1 MSGLGLSSS
10 PHSEK
15 MQLLLSL
22 DSQKSSEARAAG
34 KPSPHDD
41 PKTAFESTKQ
51 LLAMVRS
58 ASSSRRVPKTPAQL
72 ESPGCL
78 VPIDFEEL
86 TDLFYSLAR
95 LFPALYFTEGPSAL
109 DDSDEIPDLAEVD
122 DADTDRAAY
131 LFAAGV
137 ALPHRPTLARLEE
150 LISDPAV
157 EEQRAALLKFLSR
170 VPEEVPQ
177 IHVISYTM
185 ETGEDS

>member
-1 MSGLGLSSS
+1 
-10 PHSEK
+10 
-15 MQLLLSL
+15 
-22 DSQKSSEARAAG
+22 
-34 KPSPHDD
+34 
-41 PKTAFESTKQ
+41 
-51 LLAMVRS
+51 
-58 ASSSRRVPKTPAQL
+58 
-72 ESPGCL
+72 

-157 EEQRAALLKFLSR
+157 EEQRSSSSVASRKRRHEDAAYPQLAATYC
-170 VPEEVPQ
+170 PET
-177 IHVISYTM
+177 HVV
-185 ETGEDS
+185 DVC